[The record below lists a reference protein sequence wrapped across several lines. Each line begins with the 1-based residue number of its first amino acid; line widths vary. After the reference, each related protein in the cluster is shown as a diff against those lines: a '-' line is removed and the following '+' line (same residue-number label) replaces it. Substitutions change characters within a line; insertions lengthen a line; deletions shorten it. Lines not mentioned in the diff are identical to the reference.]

1 MKRYWQIKSKNF
13 DKIVLYRYGRF
24 YLVYFQD
31 ADVCN
36 KLIDLVIPPRQKQ
49 HIVGFH
55 ENYLDDN
62 IEKLVNAGLR
72 VAMCEQTENT
82 QQMEERVKQEKANL
96 LKEEQKS
103 VL

>member
-13 DKIVLYRYGRF
+13 DKIVLYRYGHF
-24 YLVYFQD
+24 YLVYYQD

-55 ENYLDDN
+55 DKYLDEN

-72 VAMCEQTENT
+72 VAMCE
-82 QQMEERVKQEKANL
+82 
-96 LKEEQKS
+96 
-103 VL
+103 

>member
-13 DKIVLYRYGRF
+13 DKIVLYRFGHF
-24 YLVYFQD
+24 YLVYYQD

-55 ENYLDDN
+55 DSHLDEN

-72 VAMCEQTENT
+72 VAMCE
-82 QQMEERVKQEKANL
+82 
-96 LKEEQKS
+96 
-103 VL
+103 